1 MFFSSRLN
9 LIKRVGFGGI
19 LFMGMIP
26 IWMNKYVF
34 EGWNH
39 QSMVF
44 WPRNPKHICMTWS
57 CLWFTVSV
65 RVRMCW
71 CIVVVERDAS
81 WTFKVYRY
89 SRHWYLK
96 FLQLNFFFGS
106 CWKLGSFW
114 EVFGFSFW
122 LNFFEMVSFPKSK
135 IYWHLPNLDI
145 LEHDLWQAPAHWSQH
160 CWWPQRVAS
169 SPYGRP
175 SDGCVN
181 GDQGCWRIPCNSCF
195 SYIFAV
201 LCWRSE
207 VETPSP
213 GKSWC
218 DLSPRR
224 VEWVDWLKISDF
236 GFWWGCMFRWCWSAV
251 NFTAMG
257 QLCNGG
263 DPKIP
268 RCSGLDGSTSLASW
282 EMWGR
287 SGKDLEV
294 EHLPDI

>member
-9 LIKRVGFGGI
+9 LIKRVGFGEM

-89 SRHWYLK
+89 SRNWYLK
-96 FLQLNFFFGS
+96 FLQLDFFWVMLEA
-106 CWKLGSFW
+106 WKFLD
-114 EVFGFSFW
+114 VFGFSFW
-122 LNFFEMVSFPKSK
+122 FNVLKGFPKSK

-145 LEHDLWQAPAHWSQH
+145 LEHDSWQAPAHWSQH
-160 CWWPQRVAS
+160 CWWPQPVAS
-169 SPYGRP
+169 SPYGQP

-207 VETPSP
+207 LWNS
-213 GKSWC
+213 KSWKIMVRFE
-218 DLSPRR
+218 SHPSWMGWW
-224 VEWVDWLKISDF
+224 VEDF
-236 GFWWGCMFRWCWSAV
+236 WFQFLVGKRMFRWCWSAA
-251 NFTAMG
+251 FYCHGPAM
-257 QLCNGG
+257 
-263 DPKIP
+263 
-268 RCSGLDGSTSLASW
+268 
-282 EMWGR
+282 EWGR
-287 SGKDLEV
+287 PKNSTLQRPRWVNIFGKLRNVRKKWERPGSRASSR
-294 EHLPDI
+294 HLR